1 MKAPERNTEI
11 HRKSESSA
19 HFIANSR
26 TRPLGHIFAKYNDSM
41 RQTLSWLYHNTLKVY
56 ICGITLINE
65 ISPSA
70 NIWAVGVFTKP
81 LLSRSAAATLILAL
95 IFWHLV
101 YCIFPAGTHAS
112 VLPCS
117 NFFMS
122 FSLYAVCFPVPVRSF
137 CSPELITRS
146 KLIST

>member
-1 MKAPERNTEI
+1 LKAPERNTEI

-19 HFIANSR
+19 HFIANPR

-70 NIWAVGVFTKP
+70 NSWAVRVFTKP
-81 LLSRSAAATLILAL
+81 LLSNSAATTLVLAL
-95 IFWHLV
+95 IFLHLF
-101 YCIFPAGTHAS
+101 YCIFHAGIHAS

-117 NFFMS
+117 KFFMFS
-122 FSLYAVCFPVPVRSF
+122 SLYVICFPVPVRSF
-137 CSPELITRS
+137 CSPKLITKS